1 MSLYLYTVGHK
12 EIVVNILKSNWAVM
26 SIIGTA
32 CITPSWLGIGF
43 FQKNFGVRSEVFMI
57 WYFLGVVAGSSC
69 FLGAKGV
76 SLFMPTGAWLA
87 IVLVGITF
95 GSAAN
100 MLLFAATPLAPNQGL
115 PAAIASF
122 ASVIVFMLSLGLY
135 WLLPS
140 YFTNVQVD
148 TYHILGMF
156 LAVAGVILMAM
167 PR

>member
-1 MSLYLYTVGHK
+1 MG
-12 EIVVNILKSNWAVM
+12 ILKSNWAVM
-26 SIIGTA
+26 SIVGMI

-43 FQKNFGVRSEVFMI
+43 FQKNFNVRPEVFMI
-57 WYFLGVVAGSSC
+57 WYFLGVIAGSSC

-76 SLFMPTGAWLA
+76 SLFMPTGVWLA

-100 MLLFAATPLAPNQGL
+100 MLLFSATPLAPNQGL
-115 PAAIASF
+115 PAAVASF
-122 ASVIVFMLSLGLY
+122 ASVLVFALSLGLY

-156 LAVAGVILMAM
+156 LAVAGVILMVM
-167 PR
+167 PRS